1 MFILFLFCLIDEAN
15 SAVFGSITD
24 GIFEGKIISPK
35 KGNFFIE
42 KSRKYTHPH
51 GHLKDD
57 EDYHSVIYKESDV
70 DNPYHNSSSQYYKYI
85 FITFIF

>member
-1 MFILFLFCLIDEAN
+1 MVTVLNTVNFYLFCSIDEAN
-15 SAVFGSITD
+15 SAVFGSITN

-35 KGNFFIE
+35 KGNFFVE

-70 DNPYHNSSSQYYKYI
+70 DNPYHNSSSQYYR
-85 FITFIF
+85 